1 MFLYGS
7 RRICCIGD
15 LVGMFICLYIIYCM
29 FVHHILYVCI
39 PYIACL
45 HIICCMLCVLYVV
58 CCATLYDSG
67 EVEVPRSCKYLA
79 YVGGEFAKSGFFADA
94 KVDGEDAG
102 GSVEGREGLT

>member
-1 MFLYGS
+1 MFVHYILYVCTS
-7 RRICCIGD
+7 YI
-15 LVGMFICLYIIYCM
+15 VCLYTIYCM
-29 FVHHILYVCI
+29 FAYYMLYVMC
-39 PYIACL
+39 
-45 HIICCMLCVLYVV
+45 LYVV